1 MLQNRIKTELDVEPV
16 SLVLYIIL
24 WRKAKVQIIGFF
36 LPDWGLYS
44 GSMGEVIEN
53 VCKGNE
59 NVKDN
64 SFSQYSP
71 LAEI

>member
-1 MLQNRIKTELDVEPV
+1 
-16 SLVLYIIL
+16 
-24 WRKAKVQIIGFF
+24 VQIIGFF